1 MNKLRVTWTLIGFFI
16 FTSCKKDETIVQE
29 TTLHPLDSIQ
39 ESVDEINEVESNFQ
53 SASKIA
59 ADIPQFSNEELQE
72 FAQEYGNYF
81 EEIVEADKERDNEK
95 LQQLTLE
102 GMEWSRK
109 ASEWTLKMNEEDAQ
123 KWTNWSSRLR
133 LSVSS
138 E

>member
-16 FTSCKKDETIVQE
+16 FTACKKYETVVQE
-29 TTLHPLDSIQ
+29 TTLHPVDSIQ
-39 ESVDEINEVESNFQ
+39 ESVDEINEVESNLQ

-72 FAQEYGNYF
+72 FAQGYGNYF
-81 EEIVEADKERDNEK
+81 EEIVEADRERDNEK
-95 LQQLTLE
+95 LQELTLE
-102 GMEWSRK
+102 GMEWSKK
-109 ASEWTLKMNEEDAQ
+109 ASEWNQKMSEEDAL
-123 KWTNWSSRLR
+123 KWANWSSRLR